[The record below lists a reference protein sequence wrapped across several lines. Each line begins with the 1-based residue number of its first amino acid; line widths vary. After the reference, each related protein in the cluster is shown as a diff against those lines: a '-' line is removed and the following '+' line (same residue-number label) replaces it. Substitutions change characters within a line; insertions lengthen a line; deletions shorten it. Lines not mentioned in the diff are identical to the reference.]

1 MVEVKKKVCL
11 IVIDGWGIS
20 ENKEG
25 NKILFLQKTT
35 LFVVGVHCSSEPL
48 SVRLFYMYV
57 LKCLHL
63 QGFYCRSVATLF

>member
-1 MVEVKKKVCL
+1 MVEVNKKVCL

-35 LFVVGVHCSSEPL
+35 LFVVGVHYSSEPL
-48 SVRLFYMYV
+48 SVRLFYVYV
-57 LKCLHL
+57 
-63 QGFYCRSVATLF
+63 

>member
-1 MVEVKKKVCL
+1 MVEVNKKVCL

-35 LFVVGVHCSSEPL
+35 LFVVGVDYSSEPL
-48 SVRLFYMYV
+48 SVRLFYVYV
-57 LKCLHL
+57 
-63 QGFYCRSVATLF
+63 